1 MMYYET
7 PDGQPTTRLQTM
19 LPNIINPQF
28 LTDTELAEHGIARC
42 EVVHPQVEWWQ
53 QSGERVIDDTQTPH
67 VITWAVVDRTLED
80 VKATAWERIK
90 QTREEKRS
98 GLMPYDYPGY
108 GILHNEMSEKAVR
121 DLSASTT
128 AGVALAG
135 MGVTDPAM
143 PWTTHENTTV
153 VLTPAQMVAFG
164 LAAMQWHTALHMTSQ
179 TLRPLIADAE
189 TVADV
194 VAVEWPE
201 G

>member
-1 MMYYET
+1 MMYYQT
-7 PDGQPTTRLQTM
+7 PDGQPTRLQTL
-19 LPNIINPQF
+19 LPNIISPEF
-28 LTDTELAEHGIARC
+28 LTDDELAAHGIARC
-42 EVVHPQVEWWQ
+42 EVVHPTVEWWQ
-53 QSGERVIDDTQTPH
+53 QRGERVIDTEQAPH
-67 VITWAVVDRTLED
+67 VITWGVEDRTLED
-80 VKATAWERIK
+80 VKTLAWGRIK
-90 QTREEKRS
+90 QERDTRQQ

-108 GILHNEMSEKAVR
+108 GVLHNEMTEKVVR

-189 TVADV
+189 SVTEV
-194 VAVEWPE
+194 VAVQWPE